1 LTQGLDK
8 LPQSNSEPT
17 QISRTEAKI
26 EIDTL
31 IESLA
36 DASIW
41 RNFHQDESHENSL
54 YDFDKTD
61 EVFQHQQYKSSQDNS
76 RSRFYHESVTN
87 ASKTKQLLKLT
98 KQEIPNFSGFIN
110 IRFSVRGDWARYF
123 VKIHNSF
130 LYCFK
135 ESEKESPVV
144 IIPCF
149 RATLKYIEGKDRDY
163 IEMFHANDTERIQII
178 INPIVSSQNDSADPF
193 KNLRM
198 WYIQLKIATNKTEEL
213 NLPFSNY
220 YPIGKLQ
227 LIVLE
232 SQEIRGLQ
240 ANSVCYIRI
249 THIPYTLQTSN
260 CQSSDS
266 MKWKQT
272 FLIPLCDPF
281 LPLNME
287 LVCVYNEGW
296 LKGTRKEEVVC
307 QGEILVPDVV
317 SIRSNHTIGV
327 KLNFQYTEH
336 KKKQLSKNL
345 NICESEIPQP
355 CVKVKIKNLSDI
367 KSLFAPSYGDYV
379 EGVIMYPETY
389 VKQHFKLSVRRVR
402 RIIRCIGLFIKD
414 VQTIFRFKFP
424 LFSYCCFLIFSYV
437 IAFAE
442 FENWF
447 ANLILLLVLLCIYN
461 HQGVNSR
468 IKPLFVKCFFKDSD
482 LNPNYL
488 KPRIKIKEDVQT
500 QKDLNTEKWKYK
512 IVDEDNLVTQL
523 IIIKNVLAWI
533 AIALTKFAGF
543 CEKLKNLIMW
553 VEPLRTSVFICLGLI
568 AYCVLAVLPFRWT
581 FLSIVWANFGV
592 GVNYYK
598 NLQMRNKEVATS
610 AINFLVKR
618 HFPVYYQQI
627 WKNTSSI
634 WPTSLNLPNFSKK
647 MVEYLNYRLGIVLPS
662 DALYEFKTP
671 KELIGALS
679 TCPKALKFKTNPEE
693 KANLALV
700 RWKKPGFTFWNF
712 INFIMNTPSDYYRVI
727 HPMMLHEK
735 HIILEE

>member
-1 LTQGLDK
+1 
-8 LPQSNSEPT
+8 
-17 QISRTEAKI
+17 
-26 EIDTL
+26 
-31 IESLA
+31 
-36 DASIW
+36 
-41 RNFHQDESHENSL
+41 
-54 YDFDKTD
+54 
-61 EVFQHQQYKSSQDNS
+61 
-76 RSRFYHESVTN
+76 
-87 ASKTKQLLKLT
+87 
-98 KQEIPNFSGFIN
+98 
-110 IRFSVRGDWARYF
+110 
-123 VKIHNSF
+123 
-130 LYCFK
+130 
-135 ESEKESPVV
+135 
-144 IIPCF
+144 
-149 RATLKYIEGKDRDY
+149 LKYIEGKDREF
-163 IEMFHANDTERIQII
+163 IEMFHGNDAERIQII
-178 INPIVSSQNDSADPF
+178 INPIADSQNDSADPF

-198 WYIQLKIATNKTEEL
+198 WYMQLKIATNKTEEL

-232 SQEIRGLQ
+232 SQDIRGLH

-281 LPLNME
+281 LPLKME

-307 QGEILVPDVV
+307 TGEILVPDVV
-317 SIRSNHTIGV
+317 SIRSNHTLGV
-327 KLNFQYTEH
+327 KLNFQYTES
-336 KKKQLSKNL
+336 KKKHLSKSL
-345 NICESEIPQP
+345 NACESEIPQP

-379 EGVIMYPETY
+379 EGVVMYPETY
-389 VKQHFKLSVRRVR
+389 VKQHFKLSIRRVR

-424 LFSYCCFLIFSYV
+424 FFSYCCFLLFSYV
-437 IAFAE
+437 IAFEE

-461 HQGVNSR
+461 HQGVNSK
-468 IKPLFVKCFFKDSD
+468 IKPIFVKCFFKDSD
-482 LNPNYL
+482 LNSHYL

-543 CEKLKNLIMW
+543 CEKLKNLVMW

-568 AYCVLAVLPFRWT
+568 AYCILAVLPFRWT
-581 FLSIVWANFGV
+581 FLFLVWANFGV

-598 NLQMRNKEVATS
+598 NLRARNKEVAKS
-610 AINFLVKR
+610 AINFIVKR

-634 WPTSLNLPNFSKK
+634 WPTSLNLPFSKK
-647 MVEYLNYRLGIVLPS
+647 MAEYLNYRLGVVLPA

-671 KELIGALS
+671 NELIEALS